1 MPSLSDVISDLSLDP
16 WRLDDFT
23 AYLSKNHCLETLQF
37 VQDASRYQACYA
49 EIVEGIR
56 IPWVYLRCHYDYL
69 QALWEHL
76 MDAYILPGGYREVN
90 LPCEVRA
97 RLLGFRSSDFP
108 PHPSE
113 LSDAVRS
120 IHELMEDSILPGFL
134 DSQVSLEQPAGR
146 GCCDLRG
153 TSGRLRQKISKTTSE
168 RDHQRKFRVR
178 EGSGSRASGLGGDGE
193 GSFCRRR
200 YLLGGALA
208 SPRCHLLRRAMESF
222 DHTVRGVGGIRWW
235 LKPPLGKDGSSRR

>member
-1 MPSLSDVISDLSLDP
+1 MPSLSDVISDLSPGP

-56 IPWVYLRCHYDYL
+56 IPWVYLRCHYNYL

-76 MDAYILPGGYREVN
+76 IDAYILPDGYREVN

-113 LSDAVRS
+113 LGDAVRS

-134 DSQVSLEQPAGR
+134 DSQVSLEQPADR
-146 GCCDLRG
+146 GGCDLRG
-153 TSGRLRQKISKTTSE
+153 TSGRLRRKISKTTSE
-168 RDHQRKFRVR
+168 WDHQRKFRVR
-178 EGSGSRASGLGGDGE
+178 EGSGLRASGLRGDGE

-200 YLLGGALA
+200 HLLGGAPA
-208 SPRCHLLRRAMESF
+208 SPRSHLLRRAMESF
-222 DHTVRGVGGIRWW
+222 DHTVRGVRGIRWW
-235 LKPPLGKDGSSRR
+235 LKPPLGKDGSSKR